1 MVRNHDSLAA
11 TDAERTSLAPR
22 RRGSGHLPI
31 SNLANNVTAR
41 VRALGMLP
49 ELLIEYPSNG
59 LLASS
64 KRVENITRARE
75 LLNAPTPQTFGRLN
89 NGELVTEFQSGGL
102 TELAK
107 EVATA
112 EIQSRSIDISQYQA
126 RLPDPRPEPEM
137 AIAPIPCS
145 EDLVLLARFYDVSS
159 AYLLQSR
166 LDAEG
171 LPSIVADALTYQNIF
186 GGALGGGVRVLV
198 PESYFARAAEIKEPD
213 RQWHLH
219 VG

>member
-1 MVRNHDSLAA
+1 M
-11 TDAERTSLAPR
+11 
-22 RRGSGHLPI
+22 
-31 SNLANNVTAR
+31 
-41 VRALGMLP
+41 
-49 ELLIEYPSNG
+49 LIEYPSNG

-75 LLNAPTPQTFGRLN
+75 LLNAPTPQNFGRLN
-89 NGELVTEFQSGGL
+89 NDELVTEFQSGGL

-126 RLPDPRPEPEM
+126 RLPDPRPEPET

-171 LPSIVADALTYQNIF
+171 LPSVAPTRWMTMPAELSR
-186 GGALGGGVRVLV
+186 LGIWRPLHPRRADVERTWRNVRAV
-198 PESYFARAAEIKEPD
+198 P
-213 RQWHLH
+213 
-219 VG
+219 